1 MMIIPGYG
9 MPIDFAL
16 QLMSRYI
23 FELKGVRVAIK
34 LPQSAKEIELF
45 EQMISYVFEY
55 YNVQL

>member
-1 MMIIPGYG
+1 MILPGYG

-34 LPQSAKEIELF
+34 HPQTPREIELF
-45 EQMISYVFEY
+45 EQMISYVFEH